1 MKRAFSGLMLL
12 AALAIAT
19 DADAQKRRLPV
30 RTDEVPDTESGRP
43 AASAEKPTFKG
54 RMIIYGPPEL
64 PLGAP
69 PEHIKSAPQT
79 EPVAEPKSEPGQA
92 PSAAP
97 IASPAPVV
105 VPPTPVATPAP
116 TPLPAQIAVPA
127 PTPTPPPVQIA
138 VPAPI
143 APTPPPAPVVV
154 VPVPPPPAP
163 TPVAVPLPTPTPPA
177 PVAVPIPVAPPVRIA
192 APAPAPTPAAAA
204 AASALREPV
213 VREPIVREPVVR
225 SEPARS
231 EPARPAAP
239 AAPPRQEVAL
249 AAPSSAPAAPVPIET
264 KLIESVFNC
273 LSPGLPPDW
282 KRAWVEITDQG
293 DGKEKNSKF
302 RVSNIRDVDDEGEP
316 LEPCNAQELTRRI
329 VGLNDKLPLDRRAWT
344 RALLIIDSDGEYELT
359 YEYAKK

>member
-1 MKRAFSGLMLL
+1 M
-12 AALAIAT
+12 
-19 DADAQKRRLPV
+19 
-30 RTDEVPDTESGRP
+30 
-43 AASAEKPTFKG
+43 
-54 RMIIYGPPEL
+54 
-64 PLGAP
+64 
-69 PEHIKSAPQT
+69 
-79 EPVAEPKSEPGQA
+79 
-92 PSAAP
+92 
-97 IASPAPVV
+97 
-105 VPPTPVATPAP
+105 
-116 TPLPAQIAVPA
+116 
-127 PTPTPPPVQIA
+127 
-138 VPAPI
+138 
-143 APTPPPAPVVV
+143 
-154 VPVPPPPAP
+154 
-163 TPVAVPLPTPTPPA
+163 
-177 PVAVPIPVAPPVRIA
+177 
-192 APAPAPTPAAAA
+192 
-204 AASALREPV
+204 
-213 VREPIVREPVVR
+213 REPIVREPVVR

-293 DGKEKNSKF
+293 GGKEKNSKF